1 MPYHREPGEHG
12 CGVSRRHVLERMI
25 VISPS
30 SVVLDTGDAD
40 EFTSSKAGDL
50 ACSWGLYPC
59 EQGKLAVAS

>member
-30 SVVLDTGDAD
+30 SLVLDTGGAY

-50 ACSWGLYPC
+50 AYSRGFCPC